1 MSPSVVYV
9 MCRSESMTHRDI
21 VPVNPFITFKKR
33 VELNIFK
40 EGETILSQSKLIIIG
55 GGTGNKSGGRISF
68 LSQYLRKKT

>member
-9 MCRSESMTHRDI
+9 MYRSESMTHRDI

-40 EGETILSQSKLIIIG
+40 GETILSQSKLIIIG